1 MRLFPIIAAF
11 AVAAVLYFA
20 IVDRTALLTMLGR
33 DAVEPE
39 TAAAVELPEPTSLET
54 DALVKVVVQRSNA
67 RTIDT
72 AVVLRGETAAARTV
86 DVKSETSAVVVSEPL
101 RKGARVEQGQVLC
114 SLDEGIRQSDLAQAR
129 ARLDEA
135 RARVPESQARLEQ
148 SRALLEEAQINQN
161 ASAKLSD
168 RGFASTTRVANT
180 QAAVATALASVES
193 ARAGLS
199 AAQSG
204 IQSAQ
209 ATVAAAEREISKL
222 TISAP
227 FSGLLESDTAELGEL
242 LQPGDLCATVIHL
255 DPIKLVAFIPET
267 EVNRV
272 HVGARATARLA
283 TGGDTVQGDVTFLSR
298 SADETTRTF
307 RVEIEIENRTA
318 AISDGQTAEIMIAGE
333 GATAHL
339 LPQSAL
345 TLNDDGT
352 LGIRA
357 IDDDSIVAFHPVQ
370 LLRDTS
376 DGVWVT
382 GLPESVN
389 VIVLG
394 QEYVEA
400 GVKVAPTFRDLSQ

>member
-1 MRLFPIIAAF
+1 
-11 AVAAVLYFA
+11 LYFA
-20 IVDRTALLTMLGR
+20 IVDRTAILAVLGQ
-33 DAVEPE
+33 DAAEPE
-39 TAAAVELPEPTSLET
+39 VAASVENREQSPLEADT
-54 DALVKVVVQRSNA
+54 LVKVVVQRSNA

-114 SLDEGIRQSDLAQAR
+114 RLDEGTRQSDLTQAR
-129 ARLDEA
+129 ARLHEA
-135 RARVPESQARLEQ
+135 RARVPEAQARLEQ

-204 IQSAQ
+204 IETAQ
-209 ATVAAAEREISKL
+209 ATVAAAEREIARL
-222 TISAP
+222 TITAP
-227 FSGLLESDTAELGEL
+227 FSGLLESDTAELGAL

-272 HVGARATARLA
+272 HVGAPATARLA
-283 TGGDTVQGDVTFLSR
+283 TGGDVVEGVVTFLSR

-307 RVEIEIENRTA
+307 RVEIEIENGTGA
-318 AISDGQTAEIMIAGE
+318 VSSGQTAEIRIEGE

-357 IDDDSIVAFHPVQ
+357 IDDDAIVAFHPVQ
-370 LLRDTS
+370 LLRDTA